1 MVRLELKLMHRESD
15 VSDAW
20 IDNLFDDFDA
30 DGSGYMDNSEWDEL
44 VALLKRRAGATQF
57 DLSREQVRKM
67 IRVQLKLDDAGSLDV
82 SDAWIDNLF
91 DEFDADQSGSMDNAE
106 WDDLVVVLKERTVAL
121 AAAQRGVPHYDDLR
135 SLSVAELKRRA
146 RKLGVDEETI
156 HEIDDEED
164 IKAAAIELVHNI
176 MITSQKHSLQS
187 KLDAVARAGA
197 STCES

>member
-1 MVRLELKLMHRESD
+1 
-15 VSDAW
+15 
-20 IDNLFDDFDA
+20 
-30 DGSGYMDNSEWDEL
+30 
-44 VALLKRRAGATQF
+44 
-57 DLSREQVRKM
+57 
-67 IRVQLKLDDAGSLDV
+67 
-82 SDAWIDNLF
+82 
-91 DEFDADQSGSMDNAE
+91 MDNAE

-176 MITSQKHSLQS
+176 MITSQKQSLQS

>member
-176 MITSQKHSLQS
+176 MITSQKQSLQS